1 MDIKKQLQSGYD
13 WDVMIHIYIYMWYV
27 YIYTYILWDRIYIYI
42 HWEISWF
49 KNKHPAIM
57 IFDRI

>member
-13 WDVMIHIYIYMWYV
+13 WDVMIHIYICGM
-27 YIYTYILWDRIYIYI
+27 YIYIHTYYGIGYIYI